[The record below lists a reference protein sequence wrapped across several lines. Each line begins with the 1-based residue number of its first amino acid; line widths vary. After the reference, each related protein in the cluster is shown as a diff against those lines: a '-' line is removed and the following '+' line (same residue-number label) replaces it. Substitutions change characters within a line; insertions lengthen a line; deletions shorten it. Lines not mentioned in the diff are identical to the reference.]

1 MPPDG
6 IQRTIFLTE
15 IGSDFEKASKKK
27 KVTSKVAATPLI
39 SLKAASIFIF
49 QSSRGIIFA
58 GQASQVWVIYP
69 YKSSDIYK
77 VTCKTLRE
85 LPGPLRNLT

>member
-27 KVTSKVAATPLI
+27 KVTSKVAVTSA
-39 SLKAASIFIF
+39 SLKAASIFSF
-49 QSSRGIIFA
+49 QSSRRIIFA
-58 GQASQVWVIYP
+58 GQASKVWVIYP
-69 YKSSDIYK
+69 YQSSDLYN
-77 VTCKTLRE
+77 VTFKTLRVF
-85 LPGPLRNLT
+85 PGLLRNLT